1 MEKQVIWPKHQR
13 THSCC
18 YFHTFSRMDSTTGV
32 SANRLGL
39 CDRHHISNATN
50 ILGLAFRNI
59 KKFLMRTGHEYKF

>member
-1 MEKQVIWPKHQR
+1 
-13 THSCC
+13 
-18 YFHTFSRMDSTTGV
+18 MDSTTGV